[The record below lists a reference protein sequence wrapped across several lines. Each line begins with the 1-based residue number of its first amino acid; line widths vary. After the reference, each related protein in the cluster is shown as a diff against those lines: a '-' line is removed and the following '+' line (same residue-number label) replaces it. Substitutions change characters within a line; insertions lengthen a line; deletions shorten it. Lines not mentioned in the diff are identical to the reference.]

1 MRRMTNPCARLGCLH
16 RPEDK
21 AAVFV
26 KFSSAL
32 QDASKQARRQKTRR
46 IHPRCTR
53 RHAYTD
59 PLVDHGPAAAIAAR
73 TSAVLTPK
81 QHSRCTPN
89 RRETAPQR
97 RRRDSSKKKMFKKFD
112 QSAVSSRSQV
122 KSSVVRGIRAALI
135 EQYPLIEDVIDD
147 ILPKKDISMAKCQNH
162 VNILCAAQEPLFFQ
176 QRDGPWYPTL
186 RLVHRRKSCF
196 ATSTWQTDAGAIRF
210 VLGGANI
217 MCPGFTSEDGALD
230 HDLPKGSPVVIGA
243 HGKKHAM
250 AVGQV
255 LMGRDDVREVNKGHC
270 VENLHFLGD
279 GLWQAEKLD

>member
-1 MRRMTNPCARLGCLH
+1 
-16 RPEDK
+16 
-21 AAVFV
+21 
-26 KFSSAL
+26 
-32 QDASKQARRQKTRR
+32 
-46 IHPRCTR
+46 
-53 RHAYTD
+53 
-59 PLVDHGPAAAIAAR
+59 
-73 TSAVLTPK
+73 
-81 QHSRCTPN
+81 
-89 RRETAPQR
+89 
-97 RRRDSSKKKMFKKFD
+97 MFKKFD
-112 QSAVSSRSQV
+112 PAEAVSSRSQV
-122 KSSVVRGIRAALI
+122 KSSVVRGIRAALV

-186 RLVHRRKSCF
+186 RLVHRRRSCF

-255 LMGRDDVREVNKGHC
+255 LMGRDAVREVNKGHC

>member
-1 MRRMTNPCARLGCLH
+1 MACRPGSSRLGAAVCWAAIRRPSRGPARSSLYRASMRRMTNPCARLGCLH

-97 RRRDSSKKKMFKKFD
+97 RRRDSSKKKCSRSSTRV
-112 QSAVSSRSQV
+112 QSAA
-122 KSSVVRGIRAALI
+122 G
-135 EQYPLIEDVIDD
+135 
-147 ILPKKDISMAKCQNH
+147 
-162 VNILCAAQEPLFFQ
+162 
-176 QRDGPWYPTL
+176 
-186 RLVHRRKSCF
+186 RKS
-196 ATSTWQTDAGAIRF
+196 R
-210 VLGGANI
+210 
-217 MCPGFTSEDGALD
+217 
-230 HDLPKGSPVVIGA
+230 
-243 HGKKHAM
+243 
-250 AVGQV
+250 
-255 LMGRDDVREVNKGHC
+255 VR
-270 VENLHFLGD
+270 
-279 GLWQAEKLD
+279 